1 MIIFSKFLATIKID
15 VPIKLDMKALV
26 REEPNEEELRKIFE
40 ELEFRTL
47 IDRVLKKSSSP
58 LPFFRC
64 SRSFFTR
71 PAFYSK

>member
-40 ELEFRTL
+40 ELNSVHSLTVYSR
-47 IDRVLKKSSSP
+47 RVVP
-58 LPFFRC
+58 LPLLPLLPI
-64 SRSFFTR
+64 FFTR
-71 PAFYSK
+71 PAFTSK